1 MSSRTLLGFD
11 YGQKRIGIA
20 VGQEITHTAQG
31 LITLTCSN
39 GPDWEGIDLLVK
51 EWRPQIL
58 VVGMPHNMDER
69 PHPLHDEV
77 KAFGDQLIERYNL
90 SVEWIDE
97 RLSSVEAEA
106 QLATGSKSR
115 QKKQDK
121 AEIDK
126 LAAQIILQSWLNS
139 QQTTSN

>member
-1 MSSRTLLGFD
+1 MNSRTLLGFD
-11 YGQKRIGIA
+11 YGQRRIGIA

-31 LITLTCSN
+31 LTTLNCSD
-39 GPDWEGIDLLVK
+39 GPDWDRIDKLLG
-51 EWRPQIL
+51 EWRPQML
-58 VVGMPHNMDER
+58 VVGMPHNMDDR

-77 KAFGDQLIERYNL
+77 KAFGDRLAERYNL
-90 SVEWIDE
+90 PVEWIDE

-106 QLATGSKSR
+106 QLAKGSKSK

-139 QQTTSN
+139 QQNT